1 MTMNNLPYPF
11 TEDTADATDEDKERK
26 KYDKGAFNA
35 RMKRINLEESFT
47 LADKFPISVI
57 EFAHILLYMYEK
69 FDAVKKPDVSVK
81 KIVLDR
87 HLKPNAFE

>member
-1 MTMNNLPYPF
+1 MILHNKQKHPINGFKDCFTFMTMNNLPYPF
-11 TEDTADATDEDKERK
+11 NEDIAGDTDEDKERK

-57 EFAHILLYMYEK
+57 EFAHILL
-69 FDAVKKPDVSVK
+69 
-81 KIVLDR
+81 
-87 HLKPNAFE
+87 